1 MHTHKHCFIT
11 LICVSIDLLKVA
23 NSIIIFSLTKLM
35 WGAENLCPASALPV
49 HPAYPLTRGLGK
61 KDRTR
66 REGRRGVGC
75 RWKVFVAWK
84 YWSLFCVYDLITYLH
99 AYCSRTNANPL

>member
-1 MHTHKHCFIT
+1 
-11 LICVSIDLLKVA
+11 
-23 NSIIIFSLTKLM
+23 M
-35 WGAENLCPASALPV
+35 WGAENLRPASALPV

-84 YWSLFCVYDLITYLH
+84 Y
-99 AYCSRTNANPL
+99 